1 LDQLAFGIGFSG
13 DGTRLW
19 VRGETGTSKTAG
31 ISTVPVF
38 GGSARRF
45 LDAAFNVA
53 WSPNGARIV
62 YATGGNNG
70 DSIFLEE
77 PDGTGAKRIF
87 ATKSDEHSHY
97 PVWSPDGR
105 YIYFIYGG
113 VRLAQA
119 DVWRVPSGGGKAE
132 QITHHHG
139 AVRYPALRQGFLPT
153 TYADHFR
160 RFIAKLLE
168 QVWNSPLR

>member
-1 LDQLAFGIGFSG
+1 VNLTKGQFPALLDQLAFGIGFSG

-19 VRGETGTSKTAG
+19 LRGETDTSKTAG

-53 WSPNGARIV
+53 WSLDGARIV

-70 DSIFLEE
+70 DSIFLAE
-77 PDGTGAKRIF
+77 PSAAKRFF

-97 PVWSPDGR
+97 PVWSPDDR

-119 DVWRVPSGGGKAE
+119 DV
-132 QITHHHG
+132 
-139 AVRYPALRQGFLPT
+139 
-153 TYADHFR
+153 
-160 RFIAKLLE
+160 
-168 QVWNSPLR
+168 